1 MSFQTLHL
9 TKGDISQIF
18 NIQEDHFN
26 DFKAK
31 GLNGKQFS
39 KTVSAFANA
48 SGGEIYVGIR
58 RRNSVKS
65 QTLGGIWL
73 SRGCKLFY
81 TNIRGTFDCRKILR
95 CGVSIA
101 SRTQNICV
109 EGNNI

>member
-39 KTVSAFANA
+39 KAVSAFANA
-48 SGGEIYVGIR
+48 SGGEIYIGIR
-58 RRNSVKS
+58 EETASKVKHWE
-65 QTLGGIWL
+65 G
-73 SRGCKLFY
+73 FY
-81 TNIRGTFDCRKILR
+81 TNTRGAFDCRKILR

>member
-39 KTVSAFANA
+39 KAVSAFANA
-48 SGGEIYVGIR
+48 SGGEI
-58 RRNSVKS
+58 
-65 QTLGGIWL
+65 
-73 SRGCKLFY
+73 
-81 TNIRGTFDCRKILR
+81 CRD
-95 CGVSIA
+95 
-101 SRTQNICV
+101 
-109 EGNNI
+109 

>member
-39 KTVSAFANA
+39 KAVSAFANA

-58 RRNSVKS
+58 EETASKVKHWEGFGCPEDANSFI
-65 QTLGGIWL
+65 QILEEL
-73 SRGCKLFY
+73 S
-81 TNIRGTFDCRKILR
+81 T
-95 CGVSIA
+95 
-101 SRTQNICV
+101 V
-109 EGNNI
+109 EKYYDAEFLLHPELKTYL

>member
-39 KTVSAFANA
+39 KAVSAFANA
-48 SGGEIYVGIR
+48 SGGEIYIGIR
-58 RRNSVKS
+58 EETASKVKHWEGFGCPEDANSFI
-65 QTLGGIWL
+65 QILGGFRL
-73 SRGCKLFY
+73 SKNTTMRSFY
-81 TNIRGTFDCRKILR
+81 CI
-95 CGVSIA
+95 
-101 SRTQNICV
+101 QNSKHMC
-109 EGNNI
+109 